1 MQTINLSI
9 KVETNASVSPEQVAN
24 IVQRLIDAGLS
35 DAAATIES
43 GEGAVQE
50 AELAT
55 DLTIHAPE
63 VAKTPRVLVIVNGG
77 MADTVQDSLL
87 DVVIFDWDNYK
98 DDPVGTGGVPADF
111 ADLAKPCGIPVQGAD
126 DDDEEDVI
134 DPERYSDGGLY
145 SALGISSSN
154 KED

>member
-1 MQTINLSI
+1 MQQINLSI
-9 KVETNASVSPEQVAN
+9 NVKTNASVSPEEVAK
-24 IVQRLIDAGLS
+24 IVQRLIDVGLS

-43 GEGAVQE
+43 GEGAVKE

-63 VAKTPRVLVIVNGG
+63 VARVPRVLVVVNGG

-87 DVVIFDWDNYK
+87 DVVVFDWDNYK
-98 DDPVGTGGVPADF
+98 EDPEGTGGVPAEF

-126 DDDEEDVI
+126 EEEDDDDSGS
-134 DPERYSDGGLY
+134 YSDGGLY

-154 KED
+154 KEG